1 MLRRRERKYLSAA
14 HSELFNETESGELS
28 ANIRHYQE
36 LHKHQSTVSTEE
48 ATEDEE
54 GKEQLLNIEKEMTEA
69 RLKGHEYDCES

>member
-1 MLRRRERKYLSAA
+1 MLKRRERKYLSAA

-36 LHKHQSTVSTEE
+36 LIGNQAI
-48 ATEDEE
+48 ATETKRELEKKDQSSD
-54 GKEQLLNIEKEMTEA
+54 KEADLTEK